1 MSREEGETRLKSFN
15 LLMCSVF
22 FLVAAPL
29 SHPAYG
35 ASKAASALPIVS
47 VSDLPDWV
55 REKPDIIEAYRF
67 AAANPEILKKI
78 PCYCGCVAAGHKS
91 NYDCYV
97 KEVRPDGSIVFDRHG
112 SY

>member
-1 MSREEGETRLKSFN
+1 MRSLDI
-15 LLMCSVF
+15 LVCSVF
-22 FLVAAPL
+22 FLGAAFL
-29 SHPAYG
+29 SCPAYG
-35 ASKAASALPIVS
+35 TTKAAPALPMAAVG
-47 VSDLPDWV
+47 DLPDWV
-55 REKPDIIEAYRF
+55 RESKPDIIEAYRF